1 MCSAIRHVCAKLLQ
15 SCLTLC
21 DPMDYHLPGFSAHQN
36 LQASIPEWVVKPSSW
51 RSSPYILQEG
61 SQSGLGGSDVCMSG
75 ETLKAWLHL
84 CMLSTPPRASPVL
97 ELEGKAG

>member
-15 SCLTLC
+15 SCLTPC
-21 DPMDYHLPGFSAHQN
+21 DPMDYRLPGFSAHQN
-36 LQASIPEWVVKPSSW
+36 LQASIPEWVVMPSSW

-61 SQSGLGGSDVCMSG
+61 SQSGLGGSDICMSG
-75 ETLKAWLHL
+75 ETWGL
-84 CMLSTPPRASPVL
+84 LSTPARASPVI